1 MSWTSS
7 VNRSGIDPALPGRR
21 VRPAAFAFGGPT
33 RAPATTERT
42 RDHRGVAAAGNPRA
56 LVPGFTKPPSAFAQ
70 PCADILARRGRHH
83 GSRLELVGDGRIL
96 RVGAIVRRE
105 EALSW
110 LETIGVGA
118 QHIVAMFGGTFVF
131 PLITLGRT
139 RTWRS

>member
-1 MSWTSS
+1 
-7 VNRSGIDPALPGRR
+7 
-21 VRPAAFAFGGPT
+21 
-33 RAPATTERT
+33 
-42 RDHRGVAAAGNPRA
+42 
-56 LVPGFTKPPSAFAQ
+56 
-70 PCADILARRGRHH
+70 
-83 GSRLELVGDGRIL
+83 LELVGDGRIL